1 MTNLRKVTE
10 HTAKDGSTYYSAGGD
25 SRFRSKDAAQRA
37 VDAHTRFATAVNREG
52 MTNEERAAAFVAF
65 FAKRGEA

>member
-10 HTAKDGSTYYSAGGD
+10 RIAEDGSGYYSAGGD

-37 VDAHTRFATAVNREG
+37 VDAHARFAAAVNREG
-52 MTNEERAAAFVAF
+52 MTAEDRAAAFVAF
-65 FAKRGEA
+65 FAKREEV